1 MADVPRP
8 IFLVDPE
15 SDPVAVRIEGRASFQ
30 NSGSLEQFC
39 KERVGQGRVRF
50 VMDFAGC
57 TSMDSTFLGV
67 LAGLAIQLRR
77 RSPAGS
83 LVLARLNPRN
93 LELVRNLG
101 LHRLVTIDDGTPP
114 EAMAGA
120 ASPLAEKT
128 RSEIESARLVLAAH
142 ENLVAVDESNRA
154 RFADVVAMVR
164 QRIDQG

>member
-1 MADVPRP
+1 MTDVSRAV
-8 IFLVDPE
+8 FLVDPE

-39 KERVGQGRVRF
+39 KDRLGEGRVRF

-77 RSPAGS
+77 RTPAGS
-83 LVLARLNPRN
+83 LVLARLNARN

-101 LHRLVTIDDGTPP
+101 LHRLVTIDEGAPTD
-114 EAMAGA
+114 AAAGA
-120 ASPLAEKT
+120 ANPLAEKA

-142 ENLVAVDESNRA
+142 ENLVAADETNRA

-164 QRIDQG
+164 QRLDQG

>member
-1 MADVPRP
+1 MTDVSRAV
-8 IFLVDPE
+8 FLVDPE

-39 KERVGQGRVRF
+39 KDRLGQGRVRF

-77 RSPAGS
+77 RTPAGS
-83 LVLARLNPRN
+83 LVLARLNARN

-101 LHRLVTIDDGTPP
+101 LHRLVTIDEGAPP
-114 EAMAGA
+114 DAAAGA
-120 ASPLAEKT
+120 ANPLAEKA

-142 ENLVAVDESNRA
+142 ENLVAADETNRA